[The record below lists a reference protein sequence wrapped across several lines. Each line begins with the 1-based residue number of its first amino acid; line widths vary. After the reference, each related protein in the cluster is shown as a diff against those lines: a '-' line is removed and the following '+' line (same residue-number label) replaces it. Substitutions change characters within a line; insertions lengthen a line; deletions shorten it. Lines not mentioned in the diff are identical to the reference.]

1 MAAAMRSGIYESQ
14 WMGRDRSWVRVLL
27 VYKIFNM
34 KDIYYLG
41 EEITMM
47 FSIVGRK

>member
-1 MAAAMRSGIYESQ
+1 MNGWVEI
-14 WMGRDRSWVRVLL
+14 GVGVRVLL
-27 VYKIFNM
+27 VYTKIYNV